1 MKNLKHY
8 TVIGTFFVL
17 ITGTLAHFIY
27 DWSRNNTIIGLFTPI
42 NESIWEHMKLV
53 FFPMLLYAFF
63 MISRLK
69 ENYPCII
76 SALCAGILTG
86 TLLIPLL
93 FYIYTGILG
102 KDYFV
107 LDIGTFIV
115 SVLCAFFLSYRLTL
129 SCKAKP
135 YTVFLCV
142 LTGILFFCFI
152 RFTYH
157 PPAFGLF
164 AEPSSETDFPCFF
177 LREAIP
183 PNSDIPLRSSIQT
196 PFPVCCA

>member
-27 DWSRNNTIIGLFTPI
+27 DWSGNNTLIGLFTPI

-63 MISRLK
+63 MIFRLRK
-69 ENYPCII
+69 DHPCII
-76 SALCAGILTG
+76 SSLSAGILAG

-93 FYIYTGILG
+93 FYAYTGILG
-102 KDYFV
+102 KDCFV

-142 LTGILFFCFI
+142 LTGILFFSFI
-152 RFTYH
+152 RFTYYS
-157 PPAFGLF
+157 PAFDIF
-164 AEPSSETDFPCFF
+164 AGPSAET
-177 LREAIP
+177 LYLTIKG
-183 PNSDIPLRSSIQT
+183 
-196 PFPVCCA
+196 